1 MEGFFVAHIPAL
13 EWLMDQA
20 IIDVP
25 FGQLR
30 LIAEHDILTGIDFL
44 LELEPLQKPA
54 TPLLREIAAQLRAYF
69 NNPQHQFDLPMRLD
83 GTPFQLKV
91 WQALCEIPPG
101 DPLTY
106 GQLAKKLGTAPR
118 AVGGACGANPVPI
131 IVPCHRVVS
140 ASGLGGFMRTR
151 YLGPLNIKSW
161 LLAHEC
167 R

>member
-1 MEGFFVAHIPAL
+1 
-13 EWLMDQA
+13 MDEA
-20 IIDVP
+20 VIDAP

-30 LIAEHDILTGIDFL
+30 LIGDRDTLTGIEFL
-44 LELEPLQKPA
+44 LEREAGKKPA
-54 TPLLREIAAQLRAYF
+54 SSLLKETEAQLRAYF
-69 NNPQHQFDLPMRLD
+69 KDSHHQFDLPMRLD

-106 GQLAKKLGTAPR
+106 GQLAKKLVTAPR
-118 AVGGACGANPVPI
+118 AVGGACGANPIPV

-140 ASGLGGFMRTR
+140 AGGLGGFMGTR

-161 LLAHEC
+161 LLAHE
-167 R
+167 RSE

>member
-1 MEGFFVAHIPAL
+1 
-13 EWLMDQA
+13 MDHA
-20 IIDVP
+20 IIEAP

-30 LIAEHDILTGIDFL
+30 LLADDDFLTGIEFL
-44 LELEPLQKPA
+44 LEHEALKKPA
-54 TPLLREIAAQLRAYF
+54 SPLLRETEAQLAAYF
-69 NNPQHQFDLPMRLD
+69 SNPHHQFDLPTRLD

-91 WQALCEIPPG
+91 WQALCDIPPG
-101 DPLTY
+101 APLTY

-118 AVGGACGANPVPI
+118 AVGGACGANPIPV

-161 LLAHEC
+161 LLAHE
-167 R
+167 RG

>member
-1 MEGFFVAHIPAL
+1 
-13 EWLMDQA
+13 MDIA
-20 IIDVP
+20 VIDAP

-44 LELEPLQKPA
+44 LEREPAKKPT
-54 TPLLREIAAQLRAYF
+54 TPVLKETAAQLAAYF
-69 NNPQHQFDLPMRLD
+69 TNAHHAFDLPMRLD
-83 GTPFQLKV
+83 GTPFQLRA

-118 AVGGACGANPVPI
+118 AVGGACGANPIPV

-140 ASGLGGFMRTR
+140 AGGLGGFMGTR

-161 LLAHEC
+161 LLAHE
-167 R
+167 RG